1 MPIPSILK
9 IKAFRD
15 LWLGQAISQLGDAFY
30 YVTFMFMA
38 EKLTGNIETV
48 GWVGALE
55 ALPYLLFSAY
65 AGVLAD
71 RIDRKRIMML
81 SDIFSACLLLL
92 FASVLIAGIQ
102 APVWLLLA
110 MSFATSTIRCFFL
123 PAKSASIPKLLP
135 ADKVLEANAFSM
147 TTQSLMPMLGLA
159 FSASLMAPLYAF
171 SPKWFFLGCV
181 LINAVSFFGSAYF
194 IAKLPTIEAERDKAH
209 DEHPLADFKEG
220 LRYMT
225 GRRELVIL
233 LAMLTTFRLMV
244 SPFFVVYVASNEQWF
259 GGKPSTLMWFEFSFF
274 LGMILMSP
282 VVGKLKIQRPTITF
296 AVGLALVGLF
306 VAAMAFSPYIWLMV
320 ALNLACGLVIPF
332 ADIPINAYLQLS
344 VPDAFRGRVNSVISM
359 IGMGIMPVGML
370 LAGTIVKTQGL
381 IAAYLVMGVGMCLA
395 AFIGP
400 LDKSYRDARM
410 PEAPPPANLGSATLA
425 EAM

>member
-1 MPIPSILK
+1 MPFRFPPILQY
-9 IKAFRD
+9 KAFRD

-71 RIDRKRIMML
+71 RIDRKRIMLL
-81 SDIFSACLLLL
+81 SDIVSACALLL
-92 FASVLIAGIQ
+92 FAGILIAGVKP
-102 APVWLLLA
+102 PVWLLLS
-110 MSFATSTIRCFFL
+110 MSFAMSTIRCFFL

-159 FSASLMAPLYAF
+159 FSASLMAPLYAI
-171 SPKWFFLGCV
+171 SPKWFFLCCV
-181 LINAVSFFGSAYF
+181 LINSVSFFGSAFY
-194 IAKLPTIEAERDKAH
+194 IAKLPKIEADRDETH
-209 DEHPLADFKEG
+209 DVHPVADFVDG
-220 LRYMT
+220 LRYMKS
-225 GRRELVIL
+225 RRELVIL
-233 LAMLTTFRLMV
+233 LAMLTMFRLMV

-282 VVGKLKIQRPTITF
+282 VVGKMNIQRPTMTF
-296 AVGLALVGLF
+296 AYGLAAVGLI
-306 VAAMAFSPYIWLMV
+306 VAVMAFSPYIALMV
-320 ALNLACGLVIPF
+320 SLNLACGLVIPF

-370 LAGTIVKTQGL
+370 LAGLIVKQWGL
-381 IAAYLVMGVGMCLA
+381 VAAYLVMGLGMFLA
-395 AFIGP
+395 ALIGP
-400 LDKSYRDARM
+400 LDRSYREARM
-410 PEAPPPANLGSATLA
+410 PEVSPPVGVLA
-425 EAM
+425 EAT